1 VMRYVALLRGI
12 NVGGHAKVSM
22 VELRELLSSLGH
34 GDVATYIQSGNVL
47 FTSPRDDPATLAQE
61 IEERIAGDMGLGVKV
76 LIRTPDELAAV
87 VEGNPFLREMKS
99 PTGLYASFLSGSL
112 DEARLSEIDARRFEP
127 DEFRLGDRVIYL
139 WYPNGAG
146 RTKLTI
152 DVWERRF
159 GLSATTRNWNTVTKL
174 LSLASD

>member
-1 VMRYVALLRGI
+1 MRYVALLRGI

-22 VELRELLSSLGH
+22 TELRELVSSLGH
-34 GDVATYIQSGNVL
+34 SEVSTYIQSGNVL
-47 FTSPRDDPATLAQE
+47 FTSSRDDPATIAQE
-61 IEERIAGDMGLGVKV
+61 IEDRIAIDQGLAVKV

-87 VEGNPFLREMKS
+87 VEDNPFLREMKS
-99 PTGLYASFLSGSL
+99 PTGLYVSFLSESL
-112 DEARLSEIDARRFEP
+112 DEARLAEIDAERFAP

-174 LSLASD
+174 LSLLNG